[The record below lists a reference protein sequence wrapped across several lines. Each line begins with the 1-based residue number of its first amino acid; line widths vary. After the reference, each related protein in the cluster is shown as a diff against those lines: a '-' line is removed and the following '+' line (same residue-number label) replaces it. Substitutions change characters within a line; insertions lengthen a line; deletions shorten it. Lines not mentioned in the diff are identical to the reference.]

1 MPVPRHDSLA
11 ARIER
16 RDSRASEKLGSIS
29 VTVAD
34 GELAKLDEYEEVIA
48 AETEFTEAEY
58 KRLRRKFDFVLIP
71 LLMIAYGLQ
80 YSDKTSL
87 SSGVIFGL
95 KEDTRLTT
103 QQYNNLNSFF
113 YMSYGVAQIPMGF
126 LMQRFPLGRAL
137 SVSIII
143 WGAMVMLLG
152 ACNHYWDLSV
162 VRVLLG
168 WFESVVTP
176 GFAVLTSSWY
186 LRREQTLRQA
196 CYYAMNAFF
205 SIVFGIAI
213 YGIADSAQRN
223 GGMAAWRIINL
234 FLGGLTVAIG
244 IIFLFVVGT
253 PDEVWWLS
261 KREKLMA
268 KARIVENATG
278 GGEQHAWKWAQVKE
292 CLRDPQYWFA
302 SIYNLLSCIPNGG
315 LGAFNNLIYK
325 SMGFTNLEVILYGM
339 PNSAVACTLIITA
352 ATTVYYV
359 PRARFPIAIVCQI
372 VPCAVF
378 LYVGLEDPA
387 KKWNRWAAFTFYG
400 VFAISTFMVWPLMSV
415 NIAGRTKKTFMSAS
429 ALIWYCIGNV
439 VGTQIFV
446 PSDAPKY
453 LKGLISCG
461 AVMCLNALNLGCWW
475 WYYARTNARRDAEAL
490 ASGISAETQALESR
504 LAGELDLTDRENK
517 HFRYAC

>member
-1 MPVPRHDSLA
+1 MSFSHTS
-11 ARIER
+11 
-16 RDSRASEKLGSIS
+16 RDRKGSHVSEKLGTIT
-29 VTVAD
+29 VEVAD
-34 GELAKLDEYEEVIA
+34 TELDKLDEYEEVIA
-48 AETEFTEAEY
+48 AEAEFTEAEY
-58 KRLRRKFDFVLIP
+58 KRLLRKIDL
-71 LLMIAYGLQ
+71 
-80 YSDKTSL
+80 DKTSL

-95 KEDTRLTT
+95 KEDTHLTS
-103 QQYNNLNSFF
+103 QEYNNLNSFF
-113 YMSYGVAQIPMGF
+113 YMSYGVAQIPMGWV
-126 LMQRFPLGRAL
+126 MQRFPLGKAL
-137 SVSIII
+137 SVCVIL

-152 ACNHYWDLSV
+152 ACNHYWDLSI

-176 GFAVLTSSWY
+176 GFVVLTSSWY

-196 CYYAMNAFF
+196 CYYAMNTFF

-213 YGIADSAQRN
+213 YGIADNAHRK
-223 GGMAAWRIINL
+223 GGMAAWRVINL
-234 FLGGLTVAIG
+234 FLGGVTVGIG
-244 IIFLFVVGT
+244 IILLFIIGT
-253 PDEVWWLS
+253 PNEVWWLS

-268 KARIVENATG
+268 KARIVQNATG
-278 GGEQHAWKWAQVKE
+278 GGEQHPWKWSQVKE

-302 SIYNLLSCIPNGG
+302 CAYNLLSCIPNGG

-325 SMGFTNLEVILYGM
+325 SMGFTNLQVILYGM
-339 PNSAVACTLIITA
+339 PNSAVACVLILTA
-352 ATTVYYV
+352 ATTVFYI
-359 PRARFPIAIVCQI
+359 PRARFPIAIICQL

-429 ALIWYCIGNV
+429 ALMWYCVGNI

-461 AVMCLNALNLGCWW
+461 AVMCLNAINLACWW
-475 WYYARTNARRDAEAL
+475 MYYTRTNARREAQFL
-490 ASGISAETQALESR
+490 ALGITEETRAHESR
-504 LAGELDLTDRENK
+504 LAGELDLTDRENT